1 MSRVS
6 GRAFRLLLEGLET
19 SGVKV
24 SRPSA
29 STSISQFVPWET
41 FAAAVEEGARALGG
55 PVALKG
61 VGEAVVR
68 APSYRFLRS
77 VAGHVLSASQ
87 LIDVAVKWS
96 SPALFPDLGISAE
109 KRANETIV
117 RIALSRS
124 EAPCVPFFHLSAG
137 VLGALPTLLR
147 LPRAA
152 VTVETDG
159 IEGTVRIAASR
170 DLGRRRT
177 LFRRLRG
184 LVIGDPLLDELALQH
199 EEITKTFR
207 RLLES
212 RQEFRDVLS
221 RAPMVIGIHRE
232 GRFLWAN
239 AAAARTLG
247 VARAEDLVG
256 LEVLSFVHPD
266 ERETIARRLGA
277 PAEATTAG
285 EFRVVRRDGTVVV
298 CDFAAT
304 QAVEFEGS
312 PARMLVAADVTD
324 RVRAREQLALADR
337 MASLGTLAASVAHE
351 INNPLTYVQLNLQSI
366 ARDIERGD
374 RVSVESATSMAL
386 EGVGRVRSIVAD
398 LRTFARAD
406 EESVGPVD
414 LVDVV
419 ESTMRLAGKT
429 IEATSRFERA
439 LAPIPRVRGNRA
451 RLGQVVLA
459 LVLNAHEAV
468 EERGGAGGIVR
479 IATSCDDAH
488 ATLEIADNGVG
499 IAPHDLSRVMEPF
512 FTTKPVGQGTGLG
525 LAICHRIVSAFGGT
539 IAIDSDPS
547 REGFRTFVRV
557 SLPIDHEAE
566 AAEPSSMPLS
576 TSRRRILVIDD
587 EPQLGRALERLL
599 AEEHDV
605 ELVTGGQAAL
615 DRLAHGDHVDLVLC
629 DLMMPD
635 VDGIEVFERTHARN
649 PDLARRFVFMSG
661 GAFTPRSRA
670 FMAACKNPRVDKPFT
685 ADAVRTLLLRRL

>member
-6 GRAFRLLLEGLET
+6 GRALRLLLEGLEA

-24 SRPSA
+24 SRSSS
-29 STSISQFVPWET
+29 STSISEFVPWDT
-41 FAAAVEEGARALGG
+41 FASIVEEGARALGD
-55 PVALKG
+55 PSAMAMI
-61 VGEAVVR
+61 GEAVVR

-96 SPALFPDLGISAE
+96 TPALFPDLELVAKKQAE
-109 KRANETIV
+109 ETVV
-117 RIALSRS
+117 RVALSRG
-124 EAPCVPFFHLSAG
+124 EAPCVPFFHLCAG

-147 LPRAA
+147 LPPASIA
-152 VTVETDG
+152 VETDG
-159 IEGTVRIAASR
+159 IEGTVRIGSSR
-170 DLGRRRT
+170 SLGRRRT
-177 LFRRLRG
+177 LLRRLRG
-184 LVIGDPLLDELALQH
+184 LVASEPLLDELVLQH
-199 EEITKTFR
+199 QEITKTFR
-207 RLLES
+207 RLLQS

-221 RAPMVIGIHRE
+221 RAPMTIGIQRN

-247 VARAEDLVG
+247 VERPEDLVG
-256 LEVLSFVHPD
+256 VEVLAFVHSD
-266 ERETIARRLGA
+266 DRETISRRLVA
-277 PAEATTAG
+277 PADSTTAG
-285 EFRVVRRDGTVVV
+285 EFRVVRRDGTIVV

-304 QAVEFEGS
+304 QAIEFEGS
-312 PARMLVAADVTD
+312 PARMLIAADVTE

-351 INNPLTYVQLNLQSI
+351 INNPLTYVQLNLQTI
-366 ARDIERGD
+366 ARDVARGD
-374 RVSVESATSMAL
+374 RTSVESATSMAL
-386 EGVGRVRSIVAD
+386 EGVGRVRSIVGD

-406 EESVGPVD
+406 EESVGAVD

-419 ESTMRLAGKT
+419 ESTMRLAGKS
-429 IEATSRFERA
+429 IEATARFDRV

-468 EERGGAGGIVR
+468 EERGGEGGIVR
-479 IATSCDDAH
+479 IATSCERDH
-488 ATLEIADNGVG
+488 AILEVADNGVG
-499 IAPHDLSRVMEPF
+499 IAPHDLPRVMEPF

-539 IAIDSDPS
+539 ITIDSDPA
-547 REGFRTFVRV
+547 REGFRTVVRV
-557 SLPIDHEAE
+557 SLPIDQEAE
-566 AAEPSSMPLS
+566 AGEPSSMPVS

-605 ELVTGGQAAL
+605 ELVTDGQAAL
-615 DRLAHGDHVDLVLC
+615 DRLAHGEHVDLVLC

-635 VDGIEVFERTHARN
+635 VDGIEVFERTRARN

-670 FMAACKNPRVDKPFT
+670 FMAACKNPRVEKPFT
-685 ADAVRTLLLRRL
+685 IDAVRTLLLRRL